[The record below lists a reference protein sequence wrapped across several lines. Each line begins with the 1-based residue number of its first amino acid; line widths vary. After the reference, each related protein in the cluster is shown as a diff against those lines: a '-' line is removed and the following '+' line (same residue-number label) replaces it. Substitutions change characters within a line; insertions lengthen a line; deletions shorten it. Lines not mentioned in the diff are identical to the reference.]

1 MSSHRRPLRRALLAL
16 CLGVF
21 LVGCAS
27 VPRAYPPAALPA
39 ANEPAMAWH
48 SCRAKL
54 SWETDQ
60 PAPWDADG
68 LLAVALFAPLIE
80 SLGPHLEI
88 WRFHRRA
95 GRDGAGRRFSFI
107 YRASELGHNS
117 IVEWLEQHPL
127 RMALH
132 AAGVLEQLDCSDV
145 AYWSGPGMG
154 ATSDAAWSPAMQE
167 VWPQYIH
174 GVSRMWLELMRMQ
187 IGPLRGERSLDEL
200 LAASAEAQRVTTLV
214 WQGEGQHALLH
225 HLNAVFAYQ
234 PLLIR
239 Y

>member
-1 MSSHRRPLRRALLAL
+1 
-16 CLGVF
+16 
-21 LVGCAS
+21 
-27 VPRAYPPAALPA
+27 
-39 ANEPAMAWH
+39 MAWH

-54 SWETDQ
+54 HWDTEQ
-60 PAPWDADG
+60 PAPWEADA
-68 LLAVALFAPLIE
+68 LLAVALFAPLID

-95 GRDGAGRRFSFI
+95 GLDGAGRRFSFI
-107 YRASELGHNS
+107 YRASDQAHSVIGD
-117 IVEWLEQHPL
+117 WLELHPM
-127 RMALH
+127 RVALQD
-132 AAGVLEQLDCSDV
+132 AGVLEQLDCSDV
-145 AYWSGPGMG
+145 EYWSGPDMG
-154 ATSDAAWSPAMQE
+154 ATSDPAWSPAMQQ

-174 GVSRMWLELMRMQ
+174 GVSRMWLELMQMQ
-187 IGPLRGERSLDEL
+187 IGPLDGRRSLDEL

-225 HLNAVFAYQ
+225 HLNALFAYQ

>member
-1 MSSHRRPLRRALLAL
+1 
-16 CLGVF
+16 
-21 LVGCAS
+21 
-27 VPRAYPPAALPA
+27 
-39 ANEPAMAWH
+39 MAWH

-54 SWETDQ
+54 SWEVDQ
-60 PAPWDADG
+60 PAPWGADG
-68 LLAVALFAPLIE
+68 LIAVAMFAPLID
-80 SLGPHLEI
+80 SLGSHLEI

-107 YRASELGHNS
+107 YRSSEQGHNS
-117 IVEWLEQHPL
+117 IVEWLEQHPMHKAL
-127 RMALH
+127 R
-132 AAGVLEQLDCSDV
+132 AAGVLEKLDCSDV
-145 AYWSGPGMG
+145 AYWSGPSMG
-154 ATSDAAWSPAMQE
+154 ATSDAAWSQAMQE

-187 IGPLRGERSLDEL
+187 IGPLRGERSLDDL